1 MKKNSILILTF
12 CFSLSL
18 FSQKK
23 MGDTVRFQKEISII
37 STRAN
42 QTYLN
47 TFQNIKVEQLSSLN
61 LGQDIPILLQSM
73 PSLTFSSDAGNG
85 IGYTNMNLRGSDA
98 QRIQVNINGIPYND
112 AESHS
117 VFWVN
122 IPDII
127 SSADDIQVQRGVG
140 FSTLGGT
147 SFGGSVSIKTTKK
160 YSQPFLKLSTSAGS
174 FNTLRSSILGS
185 TGVMKNGWQATAR
198 ATYATSDGYI
208 DRAFSRLNSTY
219 LALSNY
225 QNKFNTHLIVFNG
238 NEKTYQA
245 WYGVE
250 QSQYT
255 NNRTF
260 NIAGTDYEQKAGNP
274 YENQVDDYSQTH
286 VQWINNFEWNSNW
299 QSGFTAYY
307 VKGGGFY
314 EEYKVAQNLNNY
326 NLNLN
331 QSSDLV
337 RQLWLDNHLIGFN
350 MSNNFQKGIFQN
362 QTAFHLNNYIGS
374 HFGELV
380 SIIDNPNF
388 VAPFRFYD
396 NKSTKMDATFFSKS
410 SLTLKNWVLNFD
422 LQARFV
428 NYNASGMLRD
438 NIPVFID
445 QNFLF
450 FNPKFGVN
458 YTFNNKNKMYF
469 FAGIG
474 QKEPNRSDF
483 IDAKMNENPKAEKM
497 LNFELGHTYNTEK
510 LQIESNLFAMLYK
523 DQLINTGAVN
533 DVGSPIRQ
541 NVDKSYRVGAE
552 FTANYQ
558 IANTFSFA
566 SSMAYNISK
575 IVDYTYFIN
584 AFNEDYTINNQ
595 YTEKITKNNVDIA
608 FTPRWNSFLELK
620 WTGLPR
626 TAIAINN
633 KTVGKQYI
641 DNTQETSKS
650 IPLYSF
656 FNLTFE
662 HKIKSK
668 FAKEIALNLLVN
680 NLFDNKTFTNAYTY
694 NTGRFV
700 SSNGDVSP
708 ATDFNYVFP
717 QAGINVLMGMSMTF

>member
-12 CFSLSL
+12 CLSISL
-18 FSQKK
+18 FSQRK
-23 MGDTVRFQKEISII
+23 MNDTIRFQKEISIF

-47 TFQNIKVEQLSSLN
+47 TFQNIKLEQLSTIN
-61 LGQDIPILLQSM
+61 LGQDVPVLLQSV

-117 VFWVN
+117 VYWVN

-127 SSADDIQVQRGVG
+127 STADDIQVQRGVG

-147 SFGGSVSIKTTKK
+147 SFGGAVSIKTTKK
-160 YSQPFLKLSTSAGS
+160 YSQPFLKLSSSIGS
-174 FNTLRSSILGS
+174 FNTLRTSVLGS
-185 TGVMKNGWQATAR
+185 TGLLKNGWQATAR

-225 QNKFNTHLIVFNG
+225 QKKFNTHLIVFNG

-250 QSQYT
+250 QNQYAL
-255 NNRTF
+255 NRRY
-260 NIAGTDYEQKAGNP
+260 NIAGTDYEQKMGNP
-274 YENQVDDYSQTH
+274 YENQVDDYGQTH
-286 VQWINNFEWNSNW
+286 IQWLNNFEWNSNW
-299 QSGFTAYY
+299 QSGFSAYY

-314 EEYKVAQNLNNY
+314 EEYKVAQSLANY
-326 NLNLN
+326 NIN
-331 QSSDLV
+331 STETSDLV

-350 MSNNFQKGIFQN
+350 ISNNYQKGIFQN
-362 QTAFHLNNYIGS
+362 QTAFHLNNYSGN
-374 HFGELV
+374 HFGEVV
-380 SIIDNPNF
+380 SVINLPSF
-388 VAPFRFYD
+388 EAPYRYY
-396 NKSTKMDATFFSKS
+396 KSNSSKMDATFFTKS
-410 SLTLKNWVLNFD
+410 SLVLKDWIFNFD

-428 NYNASGMLRD
+428 KYTASGLLSGNVPV
-438 NIPVFID
+438 NID
-445 QNFLF
+445 ENFLF
-450 FNPKFGVN
+450 FNPKLGAN
-458 YTFNNKNKMYF
+458 YTFNNQHKMYF

-483 IDAKMNENPKAEKM
+483 IDAKMNEKPKAEKM
-497 LNFELGHTYNTEK
+497 LNFELGHIFNMDK
-510 LQIESNLFAMLYK
+510 LRVETNLFAMLYK

-541 NVDKSYRVGAE
+541 NVDKSYRIGTE
-552 FTANYQ
+552 FMANYQ
-558 IANTFSFA
+558 IAPMWTLATSI
-566 SSMAYNISK
+566 AYNVSK
-575 IVDYTYFIN
+575 IVDYTYYVN
-584 AFNEDYTINNQ
+584 AFNEDYSINNE

-608 FTPRWNSFLELK
+608 FSPRWNSFVELK

-626 TAIAINN
+626 TSISINN

-641 DNTQETSKS
+641 DNTQETTKS

-656 FNLTFE
+656 FNLMAE
-662 HKIKSK
+662 HKIKPK
-668 FAKEIALNLLVN
+668 FAKEIAFNLLVN
-680 NLFDNKTFTNAYTY
+680 NLFDVKTYTNAYTY
-694 NTGRFV
+694 NSGKFV
-700 SSNGDVSP
+700 SSNGDVSS
-708 ATDFNYVFP
+708 AADYNYLFP

>member
-1 MKKNSILILTF
+1 MKKNSIFLVLIFTAN
-12 CFSLSL
+12 FS
-18 FSQKK
+18 FAQRK
-23 MGDTVRFQKEISII
+23 MKDTVQFQKEINILSV
-37 STRAN
+37 RAN

-47 TFQNIKVEQLSSLN
+47 SFQNIKVEQLSSLN
-61 LGQDIPILLQSM
+61 LGQDVPVLLQSV

-117 VFWVN
+117 VYWVN
-122 IPDII
+122 IPDIL

-160 YSQPFLKLSTSAGS
+160 YLQPFLKLSTSAGS
-174 FNTLRSSILGS
+174 FNTLRSSIMGS
-185 TGVMKNGWQATAR
+185 TGIMKNGWQLTAR

-208 DRAFSRLNSTY
+208 DRAFSRLNSSY
-219 LALSNY
+219 VALSNY

-250 QSQYT
+250 QSQYA
-255 NNRTF
+255 NNRRY
-260 NIAGTDYEQKAGNP
+260 NIAGTDYEQKTGNP

-286 VQWINNFEWNSNW
+286 IQWINNFEWKSNW
-299 QSGFTAYY
+299 QSGFSAYY

-314 EEYKVAQNLNNY
+314 EEYKVAQNLSNY
-326 NLNLN
+326 NVNTT

-362 QTAFHLNNYIGS
+362 QTALHFNNYSGN

-380 SIIDNPNF
+380 SIIDNPSFTLPYRYYKN
-388 VAPFRFYD
+388 
-396 NKSTKMDATFFSKS
+396 NSSKSDATFFTKS
-410 SLTLKNWVLNFD
+410 SFTLKNWVFNID
-422 LQARFV
+422 LQARIV
-428 NYNASGMLRD
+428 NYTASGIL
-438 NIPVFID
+438 NGNVPLAID
-445 QNFLF
+445 QQFLF
-450 FNPKFGVN
+450 FNPKMGVN
-458 YTFNNKNKMYF
+458 YAINQKNKMYF

-497 LNFELGHTYNTEK
+497 LNFELGHIYNAK
-510 LQIESNLFAMLYK
+510 NLQIETNLFAMFYK
-523 DQLINTGAVN
+523 DQLVNTGAVN

-541 NVDKSYRVGAE
+541 NVDKSYRIGAE
-552 FTANYQ
+552 FVSSYKLAQNL
-558 IANTFSFA
+558 SFN
-566 SSMAYNISK
+566 SSMSYNISK
-575 IVDYTYFIN
+575 IVAFNHFIN
-584 AFNEDYTINNQ
+584 AFNEDYSINPM
-595 YTEKITKNNVDIA
+595 YSEIIEKNNTDIA
-608 FTPRWNSFLELK
+608 FTPCWNSFLELK

-626 TAIAINN
+626 TAISLTN

-656 FNLTFE
+656 FNLAVE
-662 HKIKSK
+662 HKIKPK

-680 NLFDNKTFTNAYTY
+680 NLFDTKTFTNAYTY
-694 NTGRFV
+694 NTGKFV
-700 SSNGDVSP
+700 SSNGDVTP
-708 ATDFNYVFP
+708 ATDYNYVFP
-717 QAGINVLMGMSMTF
+717 QAGINVLVGASMTF